1 MARCAACF
9 LRRPR
14 RVGTSAPVP
23 AKFGDRLPR
32 SEQHTWSA
40 QQWGDATTFSIVE
53 QPAGLDDQERRS
65 QGHATNPARANPYE
79 NYRAAIWVCQLPER
93 DSRMNSHALQSHCI
107 PAQVH
112 ACAALPSTLPCSPLR
127 SGRLPERAKRIPG
140 LDRPGST
147 SFQRPTKSCS
157 KTQSFALK
165 GFRTIDAISSQSLLI
180 SVNPKSCGSTKSIPI
195 SVRM

>member
-93 DSRMNSHALQSHCI
+93 DSRMNSDALQSHCI

-112 ACAALPSTLPCSPLR
+112 AYAALPSTLCRISPPR
-127 SGRLPERAKRIPG
+127 STAFPNEPKESAG
-140 LDRPGST
+140 LDHPGSK
-147 SFQRPTKSCS
+147 SFPTPDRSSS
-157 KTQSFALK
+157 KTHSLALK
-165 GFRTIDAISSQSLLI
+165 GFRTIDSHLVAIFVDI
-180 SVNPKSCGSTKSIPI
+180 SKPKILRFNKVHTL
-195 SVRM
+195 

>member
-14 RVGTSAPVP
+14 RVGASAPVP

-79 NYRAAIWVCQLPER
+79 NYRAAIWVCQLPAR
-93 DSRMNSHALQSHCI
+93 DSRMNSLPFNLMHPRTGARVCGIATGVLPYLSTAL
-107 PAQVH
+107 
-112 ACAALPSTLPCSPLR
+112 
-127 SGRLPERAKRIPG
+127 GRLPERAKRIPG
-140 LDRPGST
+140 SIVPALT
-147 SFQRPTKSCS
+147 SFLHARQILLLFKDPVICAKRFQDHRQPSCRN
-157 KTQSFALK
+157 L
-165 GFRTIDAISSQSLLI
+165 
-180 SVNPKSCGSTKSIPI
+180 
-195 SVRM
+195 